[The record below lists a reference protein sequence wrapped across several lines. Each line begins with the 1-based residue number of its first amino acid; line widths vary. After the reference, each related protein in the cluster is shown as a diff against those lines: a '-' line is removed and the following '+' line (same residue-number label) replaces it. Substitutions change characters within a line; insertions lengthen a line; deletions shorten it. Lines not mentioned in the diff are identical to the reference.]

1 MHTLAHLTAMFDSTD
16 YSKLL
21 LHFSD
26 QKPAEVKR
34 EDDQYVRRLSARH
47 FLKCL
52 KIEFISALFHC
63 QDPHQK
69 LNWAFSS
76 LRNKRN
82 GNRWNIQTKPGGGV
96 FNHTSKS
103 RSYTRSSYQNSLC
116 QMLKNEKPPKILQGF
131 LRYHVHSNG
140 TETNQLLWP
149 RPSGTGAILKPDS
162 DRVRKQI
169 YMCWYVFLEHCDYL
183 SPKNVQSPT
192 EWMIICL
199 GIPEVVFFRLLQIN
213 TETVDRCWY
222 LPWA

>member
-76 LRNKRN
+76 LRKQKERKQMKHTDKARRWSFQPYFKIEKLYKVKLSEFFVPDVKKRKTPKN
-82 GNRWNIQTKPGGGV
+82 TPGV
-96 FNHTSKS
+96 SEIS
-103 RSYTRSSYQNSLC
+103 RSL
-116 QMLKNEKPPKILQGF
+116 E
-131 LRYHVHSNG
+131 
-140 TETNQLLWP
+140 W
-149 RPSGTGAILKPDS
+149 
-162 DRVRKQI
+162 DR
-169 YMCWYVFLEHCDYL
+169 
-183 SPKNVQSPT
+183 N
-192 EWMIICL
+192 
-199 GIPEVVFFRLLQIN
+199 
-213 TETVDRCWY
+213 
-222 LPWA
+222 